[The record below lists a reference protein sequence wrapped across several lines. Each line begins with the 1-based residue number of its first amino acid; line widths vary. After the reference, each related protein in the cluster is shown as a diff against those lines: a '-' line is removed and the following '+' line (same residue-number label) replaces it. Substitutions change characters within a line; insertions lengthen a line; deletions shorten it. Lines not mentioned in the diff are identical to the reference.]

1 MEVQNTI
8 RLYNFS
14 GVKFGLENV
23 KMRRLKISR
32 LMQLN
37 DPFEMAG
44 IDFANKELRRGF
56 QKLKEFYAERLG
68 LICLSRSYKNPVQ
81 WAHYAEQHKGV
92 CLGFDV
98 QTSLCSP
105 VEYVLERLSLHTFV
119 EQGEMDMQR
128 LLMALWRTKF
138 SHWSYEEE
146 VRVMLMLDNFPSE
159 GDFHFHPM
167 DERLKL
173 RQVIV
178 GCESK
183 FSRSQVHDALGGG
196 CEDVEVFKVRPAF
209 KTFKLVRNRNS
220 KLWE

>member
-1 MEVQNTI
+1 MQNTI

-14 GVKFGLENV
+14 GVKYGLENV

-44 IDFANKELRRGF
+44 VDFANKELRRGF
-56 QKLKEFYAERLG
+56 QKLKEFYADRLG

-81 WAHYAEQHKGV
+81 WAHYAEQHQGV

-98 QTSLCSP
+98 QASLCST
-105 VEYVLERLSLHTFV
+105 VEYVQERLSLHAFV
-119 EQGEMDMQR
+119 GQGEMDMQR
-128 LLMALWRTKF
+128 LLMALWKTKF

-146 VRVMLMLDNFPSE
+146 VRLMLMLDKFSSE
-159 GDFHFHPM
+159 GEFHFHPM

-183 FSRSQVHDALGGG
+183 FSRAQVYEALGGDCDG
-196 CEDVEVFKVRPAF
+196 VEVFKVRPAF
-209 KTFKLVRNRNS
+209 KTFKIVRNRNS
-220 KLWE
+220 NLWE